1 MQLRVVKKKRDPCK
15 CILKQNLSTCSLTG
29 LFFSLV
35 VSEVCIHFL
44 ELPSQIST
52 GRVPVLAYSTPALV
66 GVVARSRVGL
76 LKVIKSRGQLL
87 CLGSHVSRTQSLCG
101 AVAAMW
107 DGPACERSHRC
118 GKVCW
123 IALLSTLRGFQKSMF
138 ICFRGRGIG
147 LFLHYV
153 FSYKFGVVQNGRIK
167 YFYGFLLKVLQQS
180 DSLMLFMNCLFL
192 GSFLHCREHM
202 ESVHTYCKPFFF
214 YIFITKCLKDTRY
227 CFIYFIWIICRKL
240 SSCVFRATIYSIN

>member
-167 YFYGFLLKVLQQS
+167 YFLWI
-180 DSLMLFMNCLFL
+180 
-192 GSFLHCREHM
+192 SF
-202 ESVHTYCKPFFF
+202 K
-214 YIFITKCLKDTRY
+214 
-227 CFIYFIWIICRKL
+227 
-240 SSCVFRATIYSIN
+240 SSAAE